1 MTLSLLGSFSIYLA
15 IFFSFIGLLKT
26 KWQRFCFFQ
35 SALLP
40 LFSFLLLLYL
50 FISSDMNVK
59 NVFLNSSS
67 TLPLIYKI
75 SASWASHEG
84 SLLLWL
90 ALFGI
95 VNMVYFSFSFPDNRT
110 NLRESSLYQTTFCLI
125 AVLFLSTILYTSN
138 PFETFSFV
146 PGNGLGLN
154 PMLQDMAI
162 LIHPPILYLGNVL
175 FSPIFIST
183 IAISHVSTKFQSA
196 TFIFNQKIL
205 SIALSALTF
214 GIGLGSWWAYR
225 ELGWGGYWFFD
236 PVENISLLPWLT
248 GIILHHQFLIYQKD
262 YSDSSA
268 RNITL
273 FSLLSFLLILYG
285 MFIVRSGIIASVH
298 SFAFSPQRGL
308 FIFAICFIVTLVA
321 IYRFFGLANSNART
335 IQNQNSILINF
346 SSIFWGIALFLIVIS
361 LIYPIYC
368 YLYHDEEVSIDV
380 NYFYQLFLP
389 VFIPLLFSA
398 SFILKTK
405 FVFNLKEILTNNWDV
420 LFLLVLS
427 CISTIWIKQGANFS
441 LISFLLLLG
450 SIFLCLS
457 MIYFLITTT
466 KYFSQALTN
475 KKLALFLTHFGFGL
489 LALAVNLNVH
499 FTTKIDFSGAV
510 GDQVRL
516 LDKIATLENIKFSQ
530 NDNYYR
536 QIAVFKIEH
545 GNDHVIL
552 QPENRLYKTENSL
565 SQEADIYSYLFQD
578 IYAVISRVK
587 GEIVEAQIYFQPLI
601 MFIWLSII
609 MMSLGFLLSA
619 FDKRRL

>member
-1 MTLSLLGSFSIYLA
+1 MSLSLLGHFSLYLA
-15 IFFSFIGLLKT
+15 ICFSFIALLKT
-26 KWQRFCFFQ
+26 KWQTVFFFQ

-40 LFSFLLLLYL
+40 LFSFLILLYL

-59 NVFLNSSS
+59 NVFLNSSA

-95 VNMVYFSFSFPDNRT
+95 VNAIYFALLFSTPRA
-110 NLRESSLYQTTFCLI
+110 NLRASSLYQTTFCFITL
-125 AVLFLSTILYTSN
+125 LFLSTIIYTSN
-138 PFETFSFV
+138 PFERFSFM

-183 IAISHVSTKFQSA
+183 IASLGVPKELQNI
-196 TFIFNQKIL
+196 IFCSNQKIL
-205 SIALSALTF
+205 CIAMSALTL

-248 GIILHHQFLIYQKD
+248 GIILHHQFLLYQKGCD
-262 YSDSSA
+262 DGSPH
-268 RNITL
+268 NITL

-308 FIFAICFIVTLVA
+308 FIFIICLITTMIA
-321 IYRFFGLANSNART
+321 AYIFFCTPKSKLKNIS
-335 IQNQNSILINF
+335 NQNTLLINI
-346 SSIFWGIALFLIVIS
+346 SSIFWCIALFLIIIS
-361 LIYPIYC
+361 LVYPIYC
-368 YLYHDEEVSIDV
+368 YLLYGEEVSIDV
-380 NYFYQLFLP
+380 NYFYQLFIPL
-389 VFIPLLFSA
+389 FIPLLFSA
-398 SFILKTK
+398 SFISKIKLI
-405 FVFNLKEILTNNWDV
+405 FQWKEIIIRNWNI
-420 LFLLVLS
+420 LFFLGLS
-427 CISTIWIKQGANFS
+427 SLSTALIVHNTNFS
-441 LISFLLLLG
+441 LMSLLILAG

-457 MIYFLITTT
+457 MIRFLMTTT
-466 KYFSQALTN
+466 QYFSQSLPN

-489 LALAVNLNVH
+489 LALAVTLNVQ
-499 FTTKIDFSGAV
+499 FATKIDFSGMVKAHV
-510 GDQVRL
+510 ESLG
-516 LDKIATLENIKFSQ
+516 KIVTLENIKFSQ

-545 GNDHVIL
+545 GNEQVIL
-552 QPENRLYKTENSL
+552 QPENRLYKIENAL

-587 GEIVEAQIYFQPLI
+587 GEVVEAQIYFQPFI

-609 MMSLGFLLSA
+609 MMSLGFLISA
-619 FDKRRL
+619 FNTRKL

>member
-1 MTLSLLGSFSIYLA
+1 MTLSLLGSFSLYLT
-15 IFFSFIGLLKT
+15 IFFSFIGLFKT
-26 KWQRFCFFQ
+26 KWQKLSFFQ

-40 LFSFLLLLYL
+40 SSSFIILLYL
-50 FISSDMNVK
+50 FISSDMSVK
-59 NVFLNSSS
+59 NVFLNSSAA
-67 TLPLIYKI
+67 LPLIYKI

-90 ALFGI
+90 TLFGI
-95 VNMVYFSFSFPDNRT
+95 VNAVYFVLLFPHYNAT
-110 NLRESSLYQTTFCLI
+110 FRESSLYRTIFCLI
-125 AVLFLSTILYTSN
+125 TLLFSCTIIYTSN
-138 PFETFSFV
+138 PFETFSFI

-183 IAISHVSTKFQSA
+183 IVTAYIQTDFKST
-196 TFIFNQKIL
+196 IFTLNQTIL
-205 SIALSALTF
+205 CIAMSALTL

-236 PVENISLLPWLT
+236 PVENISLMPWLT
-248 GIILHHQFLIYQKD
+248 GIILHHQFLVYQKD
-262 YSDSSA
+262 YKGSSV

-285 MFIVRSGIIASVH
+285 MFIVRSGIISSVH
-298 SFAFSPQRGL
+298 SFAFSPQRGA
-308 FIFAICFIVTLVA
+308 FILIICLINTLIA
-321 IYRFFGLANSNART
+321 IYAFCRLPKGKVKNTSNQKT
-335 IQNQNSILINF
+335 ILINI
-346 SSIFWGIALFLIVIS
+346 SSIFWGLALFLIIIS

-380 NYFYQLFLP
+380 NYFYQVFIPLFL
-389 VFIPLLFSA
+389 PLLFSA
-398 SFILKTK
+398 SFICRTK
-405 FVFNLKEILTNNWDV
+405 IIFNWNIL
-420 LFLLVLS
+420 LLLTLS
-427 CISTIWIKQGANFS
+427 IICAILIGYGADFS
-441 LISFLLLLG
+441 LISFLILIG

-457 MIYFLITTT
+457 MIYFLITH
-466 KYFSQALTN
+466 YFSQTLTSG
-475 KKLALFLTHFGFGL
+475 KLAFFLTHFGFGL

-499 FTTKIDFSGAV
+499 FTTKIDFSGGINSQAV
-510 GDQVRL
+510 L
-516 LDKIATLENIKFSQ
+516 LDKKVILENIKFSQ

-545 GNDHVIL
+545 GNEHVIL
-552 QPENRLYKTENSL
+552 RPENRLYKIENSL

-578 IYAVISRVK
+578 IYSVISRVK
-587 GEIVEAQIYFQPLI
+587 GDEVEAQIYFQPFI

-609 MMSLGFLLSA
+609 MISLGFLISA
-619 FDKRRL
+619 LGKRRYE

>member
-1 MTLSLLGSFSIYLA
+1 
-15 IFFSFIGLLKT
+15 
-26 KWQRFCFFQ
+26 
-35 SALLP
+35 
-40 LFSFLLLLYL
+40 
-50 FISSDMNVK
+50 MNVK

-95 VNMVYFSFSFPDNRT
+95 VNVIYCSFAFTDKGANF
-110 NLRESSLYQTTFCLI
+110 RESSLYQTTFCLI
-125 AVLFLSTILYTSN
+125 TLLFLITIIYTSN

-183 IAISHVSTKFQSA
+183 IATFHVATKFQSA
-196 TFIFNQKIL
+196 TFILNQKIL

-248 GIILHHQFLIYQKD
+248 GIILHHQFLVYQKD

-268 RNITL
+268 RNIIL

-308 FIFAICFIVTLVA
+308 FIFAICLIVTLVA
-321 IYRFFGLANSNART
+321 GYRFFGLAHSKART
-335 IQNQNSILINF
+335 IPNQNALLINI

-368 YLYHDEEVSIDV
+368 YLYHDEEVSIDI
-380 NYFYQLFLP
+380 NYFYQLLLP
-389 VFIPLLFSA
+389 VFIPLLFFA
-398 SFILKTK
+398 SFIAKTK
-405 FVFNLKEILTNNWDV
+405 FIFNLKELITNNWDI
-420 LFLLVLS
+420 LLLLVLS
-427 CISTIWIKQGANFS
+427 CISTIWIKQEVNFS
-441 LISFLLLLG
+441 LISSLLLLG

-457 MIYFLITTT
+457 MIYFLIITT

-489 LALAVNLNVH
+489 LAFAVNFNVH
-499 FTTKIDFSGAV
+499 FSAKIDFSGAV

-587 GEIVEAQIYFQPLI
+587 GEIVEAQIYFQPFI

-609 MMSLGFLLSA
+609 MISLGFLISA

>member
-1 MTLSLLGSFSIYLA
+1 MSLSLLGYFLLYIA
-15 IFFSFIGLLKT
+15 IFVSFIGLLQT
-26 KWQRFCFFQ
+26 KWQRCFFFQ

-50 FISSDMNVK
+50 FISSDLSVK

-90 ALFGI
+90 ALFGV
-95 VNMVYFSFSFPDNRT
+95 VNITYFTILFPNQSN
-110 NLRESSLYQTTFCLI
+110 NLRASSLYQTIFCLI
-125 AVLFLSTILYTSN
+125 VLLFLCTIIYTSN
-138 PFETFSFV
+138 PFERFSFV

-183 IAISHVSTKFQSA
+183 IASLHMSKELQNIILLS
-196 TFIFNQKIL
+196 NQKIL
-205 SIALSALTF
+205 CIGMCALTL

-236 PVENISLLPWLT
+236 PVENISLMPWLT
-248 GIILHHQFLIYQKD
+248 GIILHHQFILYQKSAS
-262 YSDSSA
+262 YSST
-268 RNITL
+268 RNINL

-308 FIFAICFIVTLVA
+308 FIFAICLIVTLVA
-321 IYRFFGLANSNART
+321 VFRFCSVDNTKAKT
-335 IQNQNSILINF
+335 ILNQNTILINI
-346 SSIFWGIALFLIVIS
+346 SSIFWSIALFLIIIS

-380 NYFYQLFLP
+380 NYFYQLFMPL
-389 VFIPLLFSA
+389 FIPLLFSA
-398 SFILKTK
+398 AFISKIK
-405 FVFNLKEILTNNWDV
+405 FVFKWKKIIQNWNIL
-420 LFLLVLS
+420 FCLVLS
-427 CISTIWIKQGANFS
+427 GLITTLIAYDTNFS
-441 LISFLLLLG
+441 LISLLILAG
-450 SIFLCLS
+450 AIFLCLS
-457 MIYFLITTT
+457 MLSFLITTT
-466 KYFSQALTN
+466 QYFSQPLPQQ
-475 KKLALFLTHFGFGL
+475 KLALFLTHFSFGL
-489 LALAVNLNVH
+489 LALSINLNVQ
-499 FTTKIDFSGAV
+499 FATNIDFSGTV
-510 GDQVRL
+510 KDYVSSSG
-516 LDKIATLENIKFSQ
+516 KIVTLENIKFSQ

-545 GNDHVIL
+545 GNEQVIL
-552 QPENRLYKTENSL
+552 QPENRLYKIENAL

-578 IYAVISRVK
+578 IYAVISRAK
-587 GEIVEAQIYFQPLI
+587 GEIVEAQIYFQPFI